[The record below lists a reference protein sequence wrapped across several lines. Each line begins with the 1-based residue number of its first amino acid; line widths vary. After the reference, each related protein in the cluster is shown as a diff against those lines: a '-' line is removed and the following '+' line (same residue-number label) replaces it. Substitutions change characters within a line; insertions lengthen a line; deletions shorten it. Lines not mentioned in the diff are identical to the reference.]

1 MAPNTYAS
9 ALFKCA
15 KINRPMKKYLPVLI
29 YLYSTIA
36 LSQAKKSYTVG
47 VLVDFQ
53 TEELVPIFDRLETQ
67 VRSVVGEDAVIIFKD
82 DYKLINN
89 YSIQKAKENYNQLL
103 ANDTDIILAF
113 GPINSQ
119 IISNLKVHHKPTI
132 LFGSVN
138 RDFNTIDITKE
149 TSGVENFTYLLESE
163 SYRDDFARFKEL
175 TGFENVGI
183 VIEAALVDILPLK
196 ETFDK
201 EFESLDASY
210 KLIPFS
216 EATDISSN
224 LDGIDAVYIAGG
236 FFLSEEE
243 NKNLAKIFIEKKLP
257 SFTINGTNDVQNGI
271 MATNQSD
278 DNIDQFFRRIA
289 LTIEAYVTGTP
300 LADLPVFI
308 DYEPKLTINY
318 NTAEAIGVPIKYSLL
333 GQTNFVGEFENAIS
347 EKRYN
352 LLTAIDDALKNNLSL
367 QSSQKNVALSSQD
380 VKVAKSNYL
389 PSLTASG
396 TGTYIDPNL
405 AEISSGQSPEFSTA
419 GNITLQQTLF
429 SEAANANI
437 AIQKSLQ
444 KAQEENFNS
453 AELDLI
459 FSASNLYFNALI
471 LKANTQ
477 IQVQNLALTRKNLE
491 IAEQNFEAGQSGK
504 SDLLRFRS
512 QLAQNTQSMVEAI
525 NQLEQGFIG
534 LNQAL
539 NNPVAYEIDV
549 EDVAL
554 DEGVFEN
561 YNYTEL
567 TNLLD
572 DPRLR
577 EPFIDFLIEEG
588 HRNAPELRSLD
599 YNLDATARN
608 IKLNGFGR
616 LLPTLALQGQYNNT
630 FIRSGVGSTAPVGF
644 TLLDNNYNAVVSL
657 SIPII
662 NQNLSNINRR
672 TAMIQKEQLEINM
685 ADTELAIAT
694 NVRSGVLNLVNQVSN
709 IKLSKIS
716 EVTAKEAL
724 DLTQASYSNGAVNIV
739 QLLDAQNN
747 YLSAQLSRVNA
758 TYNFLINSLQLERYF
773 GYYFVLNSDTENDA
787 FRQRF
792 FEYLNT
798 KN

>member
-1 MAPNTYAS
+1 
-9 ALFKCA
+9 
-15 KINRPMKKYLPVLI
+15 MKKYLSILVC
-29 YLYSTIA
+29 LYSTIA
-36 LSQAKKSYTVG
+36 LSQAKKSYNIG
-47 VLVDFQ
+47 VLVDFHI
-53 TEELVPIFDRLETQ
+53 EELAPMFGKLETQ
-67 VRSVVGEDAVIIFKD
+67 VRSVVGEDAIINFRKE
-82 DYKLINN
+82 YNLANN
-89 YSIQKAKENYNQLL
+89 YSLQKAQENYDQLL
-103 ANDTDIILAF
+103 SNDTDIILAF

-119 IISNLKVHHKPTI
+119 IISKLETHAKPTI
-132 LFGSVN
+132 LFGAVN
-138 RDFNTIDITKE
+138 RDLNGIDITKE
-149 TSGVENFTYLLESE
+149 TSGIENFTYLISSE
-163 SYRDDFARFKEL
+163 SYQEDLTKFKEL
-175 TGFENVGI
+175 TGFKNVG
-183 VIEAALVDILPLK
+183 VAVEAQLIDILPLK
-196 ETFDK
+196 ETFDRELK
-201 EFESLDASY
+201 ALEANY
-210 KLIPFS
+210 KLIPFTTPS
-216 EATDISSN
+216 DIIEN
-224 LDGIDAVYIAGG
+224 LKGIDAVYMAGG
-236 FFLSEEE
+236 FFLTEEE
-243 NKNLAKIFIEKKLP
+243 NKQLAKIFIEKKLP
-257 SFTINGTNDVQNGI
+257 SFTINRANDVQNGI

-278 DNIDQFFRRIA
+278 ENIDQFFRRIA
-289 LTIEAYVTGTP
+289 LSIEAYVTGTP

-308 DYEPKLTINY
+308 DYQPQLTINY
-318 NTAEAIGVPIKYSLL
+318 HTAEAIGVPIKYSLL
-333 GQTNFVGEFENAIS
+333 GQTNFVGASENPIS
-347 EKRYN
+347 DKRYS

-367 QSSQKNVALSSQD
+367 LSNQKEVALSSQD

-396 TGTYIDPNL
+396 QGTYIDPNL
-405 AEISSGQSPEFSTA
+405 AEISNGQNPEFSTA
-419 GNITLQQTLF
+419 GNITVQQTLF
-429 SEAANANI
+429 SETANANI

-459 FSASNLYFNALI
+459 FNTSNLYFNALI

-477 IQVQNLALTRKNLE
+477 IQLQNLALTKKNLE

-504 SDLLRFRS
+504 SDMLRFRS
-512 QLAQNTQSMVEAI
+512 QLAQDTQSMVEAI

-549 EDVAL
+549 EDVVLA
-554 DEGVFEN
+554 EGVFER

-567 TNLLD
+567 TDLLD

-577 EPFIDFLIEEG
+577 EPFIDFLIEEAN
-588 HRNAPELRSLD
+588 RNAPELRSLS
-599 YNLDATARN
+599 YNLDATERN

-630 FIRSGVGSTAPVGF
+630 FSRSGAGSIAPAGF

-662 NQNLSNINRR
+662 NQNLSNINKQ

-716 EVTAKEAL
+716 EETAKEAL
-724 DLTQASYSNGAVNIV
+724 ELTLTSYSNGAVNIV

-747 YLSAQLSRVNA
+747 YLSAQLSRINA
-758 TYNFLINSLQLERYF
+758 AYNFLINSLQLERYF
-773 GYYFVLNSDTENDA
+773 GYYFVLNSDAENDA

-792 FEYLNT
+792 FEYLNA

>member
-1 MAPNTYAS
+1 
-9 ALFKCA
+9 
-15 KINRPMKKYLPVLI
+15 MKKYLPVLI

-491 IAEQNFEAGQSGK
+491 IAEHNFEAGQSGK

-630 FIRSGVGSTAPVGF
+630 FSRSGVGSTAPVGF

-662 NQNLSNINRR
+662 NQNLSNINRQ

-709 IKLSKIS
+709 IELSKIS

-758 TYNFLINSLQLERYF
+758 TYNFLINSLQLERYL
-773 GYYFVLNSDTENDA
+773 GYYFVLNSDAENDA

>member
-1 MAPNTYAS
+1 
-9 ALFKCA
+9 
-15 KINRPMKKYLPVLI
+15 MKKYLSILICLHSTIILSQTKRTYNIGVLI
-29 YLYSTIA
+29 
-36 LSQAKKSYTVG
+36 
-47 VLVDFQ
+47 DFQ
-53 TEELVPIFDRLETQ
+53 TEELAPIFDKLETQ
-67 VRSVVGEDAVIIFKD
+67 VRSVVGEDAVIIFQD
-82 DYKLINN
+82 DYVLVNN
-89 YSIQKAKENYNQLL
+89 FNLKKAEENYKQLL
-103 ANDTDIILAF
+103 SNDTDIILAF

-119 IISNLKVHHKPTI
+119 IISRLTVHQKPTI
-132 LFGSVN
+132 LFGAVN
-138 RDFNTIDITKE
+138 RDLNAIDINKE

-163 SYRDDFARFKEL
+163 SYHDDFVKFKEL

-183 VIEAALVDILPLK
+183 AIEAALVDILPLK

-201 EFESLDASY
+201 EFESLEAGY
-210 KLIPFS
+210 KLIPFI
-216 EATDISSN
+216 EASDISSN
-224 LDGIDAVYIAGG
+224 LEGIDAVYIAGG

-257 SFTINGTNDVQNGI
+257 SFTINGTHDVQNGI

-278 DNIDQFFRRIA
+278 ENIDQFFRRIA

-300 LADLPVFI
+300 LADLPVYL

-333 GQTNFVGEFENAIS
+333 AQTNFVGEFENAIS

-352 LLTAIDDALKNNLSL
+352 LLTAIDDALKNNLTL
-367 QSSQKNVALSSQD
+367 QSNQKDVALSQQD
-380 VKVAKSNYL
+380 VRVATSNYL

-405 AEISSGQSPEFSTA
+405 AEISNGQSPEFSTA

-437 AIQKSLQ
+437 SIQKSLQ

-459 FSASNLYFNALI
+459 FNASNLYFNALI

-491 IAEQNFEAGQSGK
+491 IAEQNFEAGQAGK

-512 QLAQNTQSMVEAI
+512 ELAQNTQSMVEAV

-534 LNQAL
+534 LNQVL
-539 NNPVAYEIDV
+539 NNPVDYEIYV
-549 EDVAL
+549 ENVTL

-561 YNYTEL
+561 YNNAEWTK
-567 TNLLD
+567 LLD

-577 EPFIDFLIEEG
+577 EPFIDFLIEEAN
-588 HRNAPELRSLD
+588 RNAPELRALD
-599 YNLDATARN
+599 YNLDATERN
-608 IKLNGFGR
+608 IKLNGLGR
-616 LLPTLALQGQYNNT
+616 LLPTLTLRGQYNNT
-630 FIRSGVGSTAPVGF
+630 FSRSGAGSTAPDGF
-644 TLLDNNYNAVVSL
+644 ILLDNNYNAGISL
-657 SIPII
+657 SIPIV
-662 NQNLSNINRR
+662 NQNLSNINKQ
-672 TAMIQKEQLEINM
+672 TAMIQKEQLEINRT
-685 ADTELAIAT
+685 DTELAIAA

-716 EVTAKEAL
+716 EETAEEAL
-724 DLTQASYSNGAVNIV
+724 ELTQASYSSGAVNIV

-747 YLSAQLSRVNA
+747 YLTAQLSRTNA
-758 TYNFLINSLQLERYF
+758 TYNFLINSLQLERYLGF
-773 GYYFVLNSDTENDA
+773 YFVLNSDADNDA

-798 KN
+798 EN

>member
-1 MAPNTYAS
+1 
-9 ALFKCA
+9 
-15 KINRPMKKYLPVLI
+15 MKKYLSVLI
-29 YLYSTIA
+29 CLYSTIA
-36 LSQAKKSYTVG
+36 LSQAKKTYNIG

-53 TEELVPIFDRLETQ
+53 TEELAPIFNKLETQ
-67 VRSVVGEDAVIIFKD
+67 VRSVVGEDAVINFRKD
-82 DYKLINN
+82 YNLVNN
-89 YSIQKAKENYNQLL
+89 YNLQKAQENYNQLL
-103 ANDTDIILAF
+103 TNDTDIILAF

-119 IISNLKVHHKPTI
+119 IISNLKVHQKPTI
-132 LFGSVN
+132 LFGAVN
-138 RDFNTIDITKE
+138 RDLNAIDITKA
-149 TSGVENFTYLLESE
+149 TSGIENFTYLIASE
-163 SYRDDFARFKEL
+163 SYQDDLTKFKEL
-175 TGFENVGI
+175 SGFKNVGI
-183 VIEAALVDILPLK
+183 AVEAPLVAILPLE
-196 ETFDK
+196 ETFDR
-201 EFESLDASY
+201 ELEALGANY
-210 KLIPFS
+210 KLIPFTTPS
-216 EATDISSN
+216 DIIEN
-224 LDGIDAVYIAGG
+224 LEGIDAVYMAGG
-236 FFLSEEE
+236 FFLTEEE
-243 NKNLAKIFIEKKLP
+243 NKQLAKIFIERKLP
-257 SFTINGTNDVQNGI
+257 SFTTNRTNDVQNGI

-278 DNIDQFFRRIA
+278 ENIDQFFRRIA
-289 LTIEAYVTGTP
+289 LSIEAYVTGTP

-308 DYEPKLTINY
+308 DYEPQLTINY
-318 NTAEAIGVPIKYSLL
+318 NTAQAIGVPIKYSLL
-333 GQTNFVGEFENAIS
+333 GQTNFVGASENPIS
-347 EKRYN
+347 DKRYS

-367 QSSQKNVALSSQD
+367 RSNQKDVALSSQD

-396 TGTYIDPNL
+396 QGTYIDPNL
-405 AEISSGQSPEFSTA
+405 AEISNGQNPEFSTA

-444 KAQEENFNS
+444 KAQEENFSS

-459 FSASNLYFNALI
+459 FNTSNLYFNALI

-477 IQVQNLALTRKNLE
+477 IQLQNLALTKKNLE
-491 IAEQNFEAGQSGK
+491 IAEQNFEAGQAGK
-504 SDLLRFRS
+504 SDMLRFRS
-512 QLAQNTQSMVEAI
+512 QLAQDTQSMVEAI

-539 NNPVAYEIDV
+539 NNPIAYEIDV
-549 EDVAL
+549 EDVVLA
-554 DEGVFEN
+554 EGVFER

-567 TNLLD
+567 TDLLD

-577 EPFIDFLIEEG
+577 EPFIDFLIEEAK
-588 HRNAPELRSLD
+588 RNAPELRSLN
-599 YNLDATARN
+599 YNLDATERN

-616 LLPTLALQGQYNNT
+616 LLPTVALQGQYNNT
-630 FIRSGVGSTAPVGF
+630 FSRSGAGSIAPAGF

-662 NQNLSNINRR
+662 NQNLSNINKQ

-716 EVTAKEAL
+716 EETAKEAL
-724 DLTQASYSNGAVNIV
+724 ELTQTSYSNGAVNIV

-747 YLSAQLSRVNA
+747 YLSAQLRRINA

-773 GYYFVLNSDTENDA
+773 GYYFVLNSDAENDA

>member
-1 MAPNTYAS
+1 
-9 ALFKCA
+9 
-15 KINRPMKKYLPVLI
+15 MKKYLSVIIFLFC
-29 YLYSTIA
+29 TIA
-36 LSQAKKSYTVG
+36 LSQTKKNYNIG

-53 TEELVPIFDRLETQ
+53 TEELAPIFDKLETQ
-67 VRSVVGEDAVIIFKD
+67 VRSVVGEDAVINFRKE
-82 DYKLINN
+82 YNLVNN
-89 YSIQKAKENYNQLL
+89 YSLQKAQENYNQLL
-103 ANDTDIILAF
+103 ANDADIILAF
-113 GPINSQ
+113 GPVNSQ
-119 IISNLKVHHKPTI
+119 IISKLKVHQKPTI
-132 LFGSVN
+132 LFGAVN

-163 SYRDDFARFKEL
+163 SYRDDFVRFKEL
-175 TGFENVGI
+175 TGFKNVGI
-183 VIEAALVDILPLK
+183 AIEAALVDILPLK

-201 EFESLDASY
+201 EFETLDASY

-216 EATDISSN
+216 EASDISSN

-243 NKNLAKIFIEKKLP
+243 NKNLAKILIEKKLP

-318 NTAEAIGVPIKYSLL
+318 NTAQAIGVPIKYSLL
-333 GQTNFVGEFENAIS
+333 GQTNFVGEFENSIS

-352 LLTAIDDALKNNLSL
+352 LLNLIADALKNNLSL
-367 QSSQKNVALSSQD
+367 QSNQKNVALSSQD

-405 AEISSGQSPEFSTA
+405 AEISNGQNPEFSTT
-419 GNITLQQTLF
+419 GNITLKQTLF
-429 SEAANANI
+429 SEAANASI

-459 FSASNLYFNALI
+459 FNASNLYFNALI

-477 IQVQNLALTRKNLE
+477 IQVENLALTRKNLE
-491 IAEQNFEAGQSGK
+491 IAEQNFEAGQAGK

-512 QLAQNTQSMVEAI
+512 QVAQNTQSMVEAI

-539 NNPVAYEIDV
+539 NNPIAYEIDV
-549 EDVAL
+549 ENVSL
-554 DEGVFEN
+554 DEGVFER
-561 YNYTEL
+561 YNYSQL
-567 TNLLD
+567 TNMLD

-577 EPFIDFLIEEG
+577 EPFIDFLIEEAN
-588 HRNAPELRSLD
+588 RNAPELRALD
-599 YNLDATARN
+599 YNLDATNRN

-630 FIRSGVGSTAPVGF
+630 FNRSGAGSTAPAGF
-644 TLLDNNYNAVVSL
+644 ALVDNYYNAGISI
-657 SIPII
+657 SIPIV
-662 NQNLSNINRR
+662 NQNLSNINKQ
-672 TAMIQKEQLEINM
+672 TAMIQKEQLEINKE
-685 ADTELAIAT
+685 DTKLAIAT

-709 IKLSKIS
+709 IELSKIS
-716 EVTAKEAL
+716 EETAKEAL
-724 DLTQASYSNGAVNIV
+724 ELTQASYSSGAVNIV

-773 GYYFVLNSDTENDA
+773 GYYFVLNSEAENDA

-798 KN
+798 EN

>member
-1 MAPNTYAS
+1 
-9 ALFKCA
+9 
-15 KINRPMKKYLPVLI
+15 MKKYLSILI
-29 YLYSTIA
+29 CLYSTIVF
-36 LSQAKKSYTVG
+36 SQAKKTYDIG

-53 TEELVPIFDRLETQ
+53 TEELAPIFDKLQKQ
-67 VRSVVGEDAVIIFKD
+67 VRSVVGEDAIINFRR
-82 DYKLINN
+82 DYNLVNN
-89 YSIQKAKENYNQLL
+89 YNLEKAQENYDQLL

-113 GPINSQ
+113 GPVNSQ
-119 IISNLKVHHKPTI
+119 ILSNIKVHQKPTI
-132 LFGSVN
+132 LFGAVN

-163 SYRDDFARFKEL
+163 SYHDDFVRFKEL
-175 TGFENVGI
+175 TGFKNVGI
-183 VIEAALVDILPLK
+183 AIEAALVDILPLK
-196 ETFDK
+196 ETFDR

-216 EATDISSN
+216 EASDISSN

-243 NKNLAKIFIEKKLP
+243 NKGLAKIFIEKKLP
-257 SFTINGTNDVQNGI
+257 SFTVGGTNDVQNGM

-278 DNIDQFFRRIA
+278 DNVDQFFRRIA

-300 LADLPVFI
+300 LADLPVYI

-333 GQTNFVGEFENAIS
+333 GQTNFVGEFENAVS

-367 QSSQKNVALSSQD
+367 RSNQKNVALSAQD

-396 TGTYIDPNL
+396 TGTYIDPAL
-405 AEISSGQSPEFSTA
+405 AEISNGQNPEFSTS

-437 AIQKSLQ
+437 AIQKNLQ

-459 FSASNLYFNALI
+459 FNASNLYFNALI

-491 IAEQNFEAGQSGK
+491 IAEQNFEAGQAGK

-512 QLAQNTQSMVEAI
+512 QLAQNMQSMVEAI

-534 LNQAL
+534 LNQVL
-539 NNPVAYEIDV
+539 NNPIAYEIDV
-549 EDVAL
+549 ENVTL
-554 DEGVFEN
+554 DEGVIEN
-561 YNYTEL
+561 YNYSEWTK
-567 TNLLD
+567 LLD

-577 EPFIDFLIEEG
+577 EPFIDFLIEEANA
-588 HRNAPELRSLD
+588 NAPELRALD
-599 YNLDATARN
+599 YNLNATDRT

-630 FIRSGVGSTAPVGF
+630 FGRSGAGSTAPVGF
-644 TLLDNNYNAVVSL
+644 TLLDNNYNAAVSL
-657 SIPII
+657 SIPIV
-662 NQNLSNINRR
+662 NQNLSNINKQ
-672 TAMIQKEQLEINM
+672 TALIQKEQLEINKE
-685 ADTELAIAT
+685 DTKLAIAT
-694 NVRSGVLNLVNQVSN
+694 NVRSGVLNIVNQLSN
-709 IKLSKIS
+709 IALSKIS
-716 EVTAKEAL
+716 EETAKESL
-724 DLTQASYSNGAVNIV
+724 ELTQASYSNGAVNIV

-747 YLSAQLSRVNA
+747 YLSAQLSRTNA
-758 TYNFLINSLQLERYF
+758 TYNFLINALQLERYL
-773 GYYFVLNSDTENDA
+773 GYYFVLNTEVENDA

-792 FEYLNT
+792 FEYLRTEN
-798 KN
+798 